1 MGVLCPRYRLGF
13 VPLTSLCS
21 ADAHPR
27 RTAAAVGGR
36 QLSELLRAV
45 HPELRCTAGF
55 YQVQAKDIYNRKP
68 VQAYAQQAYAV
79 YEASFTRNRTYVP
92 R

>member
-45 HPELRCTAGF
+45 YTELRCAAG
-55 YQVQAKDIYNRKP
+55 R
-68 VQAYAQQAYAV
+68 
-79 YEASFTRNRTYVP
+79 
-92 R
+92 

>member
-27 RTAAAVGGR
+27 RTAAVGGR

-45 HPELRCTAGF
+45 YTELRCAAG
-55 YQVQAKDIYNRKP
+55 R
-68 VQAYAQQAYAV
+68 
-79 YEASFTRNRTYVP
+79 
-92 R
+92 